1 MSYLIDLRQKSDR
14 VRFAFRRVT
23 QNLMRHLHWRGM
35 MCRGSCYRPPGEDD
49 EGLNRGSTAG
59 GRAGD
64 RTRGSAASGRDR
76 SWPREGQGQG
86 GLSKT
91 QLLQTLPG
99 VPNVPGIR
107 EEGQR
112 PAQSSPRSDS
122 TVYPV
127 LTDRSGCRW
136 GSPPCGQTWGCW
148 WPPCKRTLATGVAQ
162 TGRAGVCCSASPGG
176 VGQHVDTNAISAVP
190 LRTSPQRN
198 LELP

>member
-1 MSYLIDLRQKSDR
+1 
-14 VRFAFRRVT
+14 
-23 QNLMRHLHWRGM
+23 

-127 LTDRSGCRW
+127 LTDH
-136 GSPPCGQTWGCW
+136 T
-148 WPPCKRTLATGVAQ
+148 AE
-162 TGRAGVCCSASPGG
+162 
-176 VGQHVDTNAISAVP
+176 N
-190 LRTSPQRN
+190 
-198 LELP
+198 